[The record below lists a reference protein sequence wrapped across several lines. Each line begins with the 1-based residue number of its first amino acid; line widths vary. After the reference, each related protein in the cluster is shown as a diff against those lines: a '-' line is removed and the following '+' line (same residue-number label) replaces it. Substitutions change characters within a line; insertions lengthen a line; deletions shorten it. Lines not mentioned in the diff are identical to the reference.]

1 MTSSRQRGHREELSK
16 KILQVC
22 AHCRHFKWKTMQ
34 CDRQRSQCHSRRV
47 RRWLKELKELESGR
61 ETESRRQSVDR

>member
-1 MTSSRQRGHREELSK
+1 MALSGQNGQREELSK
-16 KILQVC
+16 KTLQVC

-47 RRWLKELKELESGR
+47 RRWLEELGELESGR
-61 ETESRRQSVDR
+61 